1 MWIKRS
7 LIGVAVLLLL
17 SVAWRYRHSE
27 FITGAKSP
35 AAKPAPLQF
44 DNGSV
49 RAPVLPASGA
59 DGQTPL
65 PMPPVGLRKCV
76 KGGTTTYTDGLCPT
90 GSKERTIDQGSVSV
104 LPGAKPGPVSG
115 AAAPLN
121 KPGPKTIRDVLVPPD
136 ESQRLR
142 DQRMDRVIGQ

>member
-7 LIGVAVLLLL
+7 LIGLAVLLLL
-17 SVAWRYRHSE
+17 AVAWRYRHSE
-27 FITGAKSP
+27 LFGGAKAPTGKP
-35 AAKPAPLQF
+35 AAIQF

-90 GSKERTIDQGSVSV
+90 GTKELPIKAGAVTV
-104 LPGAKPGPVSG
+104 LPGAKP
-115 AAAPLN
+115 AAPAD
-121 KPGPKTIRDVLVPPD
+121 KPGPKTIRDVLVPAD
-136 ESQRLR
+136 DSQRLK
-142 DQRMDRVIGQ
+142 DQRMDRIIGP